1 MDELVCALAE
11 ALATAID
18 AKGGGVPSHL
28 RRMKLLAAKLAEA
41 LGMTSDE
48 IAAVEMAALLHD
60 VGKLAVP
67 EHILSRPGP
76 LTDAEFAKLRNR
88 LKVGADIIAR
98 VPFPSPVAPLI
109 LRHHERWDGNGHPEG
124 LKGEQ
129 IPLGA
134 RVLSVVDYF
143 DALRSGRPHHTA
155 MTAGAALGMLVQE
168 SGEALDPRIVRAFL
182 DIYPVVAAELDA
194 MEQSPSDLTTAIVY
208 HEIAKAHRELFAL
221 YEISRAIGSS
231 IGVSDT
237 MAILADTLGGVVPFS
252 CCALFLYND
261 EGDMLRCRFA
271 AGVEA
276 EKVQQLTMP
285 NGEGLAG
292 WVARNQRSLVNAHPS
307 VDVEAAGHPPEQIAL
322 KCALVVPLVFNK
334 RLIGTLSVYHV
345 RDDAFTDD
353 HRRLLERV
361 CEQLAAVIY
370 NSIGFEQMQE
380 DALTDA
386 LTGLPNMR
394 FMFMHLVRELARGA
408 RLRSELTLIVATLD
422 TLKDIHDKF
431 GHLARDR
438 ALREV
443 AAALRASIRPYD
455 IATRY
460 EGDEFIVVLSG
471 SGPEEAERRRVELQR
486 LIEAIQ
492 FEPDDSTTLQFTFS
506 TGAAVFPH
514 DGDTY
519 EKLIEVATRRRHAGR
534 IVRHT
539 RGAVH

>member
-1 MDELVCALAE
+1 MDELVCDLAE

-18 AKGGGVPSHL
+18 AKGGGVPNL
-28 RRMKLLAAKLAEA
+28 RRKKVLAAKLGEA
-41 LGMTSDE
+41 LGMTGDE

-60 VGKLAVP
+60 VGTLAVP
-67 EHILSRPGP
+67 EHLLSRPGP
-76 LTDAEFAKLRNR
+76 LTDQEFATIRAHA
-88 LKVGADIIAR
+88 KVGADIIAR

-109 LRHHERWDGNGHPEG
+109 LLHHERWDGNGYPEG

-134 RVLSVVDYF
+134 RVLSAVDYF
-143 DALRSGRPHHTA
+143 DVLRTNRPHHVA

-168 SGEALDPRIVRAFL
+168 SGKALDPRVVRAFL
-182 DIYPVVAAELDA
+182 DIYPKVATELDA
-194 MEQSPSDLTTAIVY
+194 IEQSASDPTRVRVY
-208 HEIAKAHRELFAL
+208 DEIAKAHGELFAL
-221 YEISRAIGSS
+221 YEISQAIGSS

-237 MAILADTLGGVVPFS
+237 MAILADKLGRVVPFS
-252 CCALFLYND
+252 CCALFLHSD

-292 WVARNQRSLVNAHPS
+292 WVARNHRSLVNADPS
-307 VDVEAAGHPPEQIAL
+307 IDLEAAGHRADHIAL
-322 KCALVVPLVFNK
+322 KSALVVPLVFNK

-345 RDDAFTDD
+345 RQDAYTDD

-361 CEQLAAVIY
+361 CEQLAAVLY

-443 AAALRASIRPYD
+443 AAVLRTSIRPYD

-471 SGPEEAERRRVELQR
+471 CGPEEAERRRIELQR
-486 LIEAIQ
+486 LVEAIQ
-492 FEPDDSTTLQFTFS
+492 FEPDDSTTLQLTFS
-506 TGAAVFPH
+506 TGAALFPH
-514 DGDTY
+514 DGEAY
-519 EKLIEVATRRRHAGR
+519 ETLIEVATRRRHAGR
-534 IVRHT
+534 IIRHT

>member
-1 MDELVCALAE
+1 VA
-11 ALATAID
+11 
-18 AKGGGVPSHL
+18 
-28 RRMKLLAAKLAEA
+28 
-41 LGMTSDE
+41 
-48 IAAVEMAALLHD
+48 
-60 VGKLAVP
+60 
-67 EHILSRPGP
+67 
-76 LTDAEFAKLRNR
+76 
-88 LKVGADIIAR
+88 ADIIAR
-98 VPFPSPVAPLI
+98 VPFPSAVAPLI
-109 LRHHERWDGNGHPEG
+109 LRHHERWDGNGYPDG

-134 RVLSVVDYF
+134 RVLSAVDYF
-143 DALRSGRPHHTA
+143 DVLRTNRPHRAA

-168 SGEALDPRIVRAFL
+168 SGKALDPRVVRAFL
-182 DIYPVVAAELDA
+182 DVYPAVAAELDA
-194 MEQSPSDLTTAIVY
+194 MEQSPSHRPADRPAQPTLDTAKSRVTTPSGYDEV
-208 HEIAKAHRELFAL
+208 AKTNRELVAL
-221 YEISRAIGSS
+221 YEVSQAIGSS

-237 MAILADTLGGVVPFS
+237 MAILADKIGSVVPFS

-261 EGDMLRCRFA
+261 DGDMLRCRFA

-276 EKVQQLTMP
+276 ETIQQLTMP

-292 WVARNQRSLVNAHPS
+292 WVARNHRSLVNAGPS
-307 VDVEAAGHPPEQIAL
+307 LDVEAAGHPADQIAL
-322 KCALVVPLVFNK
+322 KSALVVPLVFNK
-334 RLIGTLSVYHV
+334 RMIGTLSVYHV
-345 RDDAFTDD
+345 REDAYTDD

-370 NSIGFEQMQE
+370 NSIGFEQLQE

-408 RLRSELTLIVATLD
+408 RLRSELTVIVATLD

-443 AAALRASIRPYD
+443 AAVLRASIRPYD

-471 SGPEEAERRRVELQR
+471 CGPEEAERRRVELQR
-486 LIEAIQ
+486 LVEAVQ
-492 FEPDDSTTLQFTFS
+492 FEADDSTTLQLTFS

-514 DGDTY
+514 DGETY
-519 EKLIEVATRRRHAGR
+519 EQLMEVATRRRHSGR
-534 IVRHT
+534 IIRYT